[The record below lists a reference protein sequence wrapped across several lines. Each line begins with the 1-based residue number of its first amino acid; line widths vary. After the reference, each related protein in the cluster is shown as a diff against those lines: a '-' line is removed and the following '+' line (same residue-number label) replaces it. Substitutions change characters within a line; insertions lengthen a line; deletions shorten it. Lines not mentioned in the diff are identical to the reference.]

1 MPASLTYPGVYVE
14 EIPSGVHTITGV
26 STSITAFVGRTA
38 RGPVKTP
45 TTVTS
50 VADYERNFGPLDLN
64 YPLGFSVRD
73 FYLNGGAIAI
83 IVRVFKPKD
92 KTKSD
97 KAVIDANGLI
107 LEAASEGTWG
117 NDLRARITKSIADDA
132 VASTLGAG
140 ITAADLFNLTIRQ
153 GTVNPEQTVSI
164 ETFNNVTLKPSSRNV
179 RGILEARSNLARV
192 NALPSD
198 ISKPPKEHADTPD
211 KDQSTPPKDKSIWDV
226 NVTTPTSAGP
236 AANVLN
242 SQMLSDVDDFGNSG
256 AATGF
261 YALAHADLFNL
272 LVIPLDEL
280 NDNTKAATL
289 NASAAAYCTAR
300 RALYIVDS
308 PASWA
313 SVNAATT
320 DGPAALG
327 ITGSDAR
334 NAAIY
339 FPRIKKSNPL
349 RGDLIEEFPPSGMIA
364 GIMARTDVTRGVWK
378 APAGVDAALV
388 GAQGLSVT
396 MNDDE
401 NGQLNPLG
409 INCLRTFP
417 IYGNIVWGARTLRG
431 ADALGDEY
439 KYVPVRRTALFIE
452 ESLYRGLKWVVF
464 EPNDEPL
471 WGQIR
476 LNVGAFMQG
485 LFRQGAF
492 QGTSARDA
500 YFVACDKST
509 TTQND
514 INLGIV
520 NVVVGFAPLKPAEF
534 VVLKIQQLAG
544 QIQT

>member
-38 RGPVKTP
+38 RGPVNTP

-73 FYLNGGAIAI
+73 FYLNGGTIAI
-83 IVRVFKPKD
+83 IVRVFKPQG
-92 KTKSD
+92 TTSD
-97 KAVIDANGLI
+97 IAEISLTGGLT
-107 LEAASEGTWG
+107 LVASSSGAWG
-117 NDLRARITKSIADDA
+117 KQLRARAKNSTAGDD
-132 VASTLGAG
+132 VAATLGPG
-140 ITAADLFNLTIRQ
+140 VVGTDLFNLTLRDGTTGATETFINVTAVPSARNVTGILASQ
-153 GTVNPEQTVSI
+153 SMLARTKGTVAKPTPEHPDAIPTGNHTLWDNDTTSSGAPATPVIKDSA
-164 ETFNNVTLKPSSRNV
+164 TFSV
-179 RGILEARSNLARV
+179 
-192 NALPSD
+192 
-198 ISKPPKEHADTPD
+198 
-211 KDQSTPPKDKSIWDV
+211 
-226 NVTTPTSAGP
+226 AG
-236 AANVLN
+236 
-242 SQMLSDVDDFGNSG
+242 DFGDLG
-256 AATGF
+256 TKTGF

-280 NDNTKAATL
+280 NDNAKAATL
-289 NASAAAYCTAR
+289 NASAAAYCSAR
-300 RALYIVDS
+300 RALYLVDS
-308 PASWA
+308 PTSWA
-313 SVNAATT
+313 SVAAATAPT
-320 DGPAALG
+320 TGGPAALG
-327 ITGSDAR
+327 IAGSDAR
-334 NAAIY
+334 NAALY
-339 FPRIKKSNPL
+339 FPRVKKSNPL
-349 RGDLIEEFPPSGMIA
+349 RGDLIEEFPPSGMVA

-476 LNVGAFMQG
+476 LNAGAFMQG